1 MAISVEKRELVVSLH
16 KKGRSLSDIASTLE
30 VNRRT
35 VVNILKRYRQQGDIT
50 PGQHPGRPRIL
61 TARDER
67 ELVTIMRREP
77 TTRPS
82 TLRNA
87 LWRTNPRMISTRTVQ
102 RTLHRAGLVAAK
114 MRRKPSLTKAQR
126 EARLKWAKKYVQ
138 KPADFWDHV
147 IFSDET
153 SVHTHEAMRGTYVWR
168 FPHEDLEP
176 PVVQP
181 TTKFGGTKLQ
191 VWGCLTSQGVDF
203 ACSLPDGLDSE
214 TYVGILEEEL
224 ANTIKLY
231 FKDFRG
237 VVFQQDGAGVHTA
250 KIVKAHF
257 RKQKYAV
264 LPWPAHSPDLSP
276 IENLWA
282 DFKRRLVEKHP
293 EIPKKKLWDVID
305 GEWEATS
312 KELCANL
319 LHSMPE
325 RLQAVIAAH
334 GGYTKY

>member
-1 MAISVEKRELVVSLH
+1 MSGGS
-16 KKGRSLSDIASTLE
+16 
-30 VNRRT
+30 RT
-35 VVNILKRYRQQGDIT
+35 KTWSPPLCSQPQ
-50 PGQHPGRPRIL
+50 P
-61 TARDER
+61 
-67 ELVTIMRREP
+67 
-77 TTRPS
+77 
-82 TLRNA
+82 
-87 LWRTNPRMISTRTVQ
+87 
-102 RTLHRAGLVAAK
+102 
-114 MRRKPSLTKAQR
+114 PSL
-126 EARLKWAKKYVQ
+126 
-138 KPADFWDHV
+138 
-147 IFSDET
+147 
-153 SVHTHEAMRGTYVWR
+153 
-168 FPHEDLEP
+168 
-176 PVVQP
+176 
-181 TTKFGGTKLQ
+181 GGTKLQ